1 MMKLYWFRVAPNP
14 TRVRLCI
21 AEKQAAGSDIKI
33 ESVVIKIVK
42 GEGQTPEFLRK
53 NSFGT
58 VPVLE
63 LEDGFRIIE
72 SLAIIEYLEQTFPET
87 CMWGTSIKE
96 QIRAREI
103 ERIVEM
109 RFLQPV
115 SRYIHATQSPV
126 GLPPNTEIAKSMMS
140 AIPVGLKYLEDL
152 FSDGRSFLCG
162 PSPSVGDCTMQAGMQ
177 FARFAKMD
185 LDIDKYPKVKAW
197 DEFYRQRSEVS
208 DVLVESTP
216 TEATPVAPAQTVLSG
231 IIVDPT
237 GAFLAGAQVTYE
249 ANTQTTNEFGI
260 FKFEQLPPGTV
271 VKITVEAEGMEPK
284 TVDVGPVEE
293 GQTEKIQ
300 IKMQPKLEKPLK
312 QEDKI
317 GSQVGD
323 IAPDFSLPNTE
334 GKNITLADYRGK
346 QFVLL
351 TFHRGKL

>member
-96 QIRAREI
+96 KIRAREI

-208 DVLVESTP
+208 DVLV
-216 TEATPVAPAQTVLSG
+216 V
-231 IIVDPT
+231 
-237 GAFLAGAQVTYE
+237 
-249 ANTQTTNEFGI
+249 
-260 FKFEQLPPGTV
+260 
-271 VKITVEAEGMEPK
+271 
-284 TVDVGPVEE
+284 
-293 GQTEKIQ
+293 
-300 IKMQPKLEKPLK
+300 
-312 QEDKI
+312 
-317 GSQVGD
+317 
-323 IAPDFSLPNTE
+323 
-334 GKNITLADYRGK
+334 
-346 QFVLL
+346 
-351 TFHRGKL
+351 